1 LLDTDVNKGMRSI
14 PFFYTIAII
23 IDFMLTSTSLDLF
36 QWLKYESIYEQLY
49 NDIIEIQGYS
59 ADIPGLKL
67 RFVSKF
73 GIGFSLT
80 AFQIFLLICPFILF
94 GKYSTSK
101 NDIYSAQL
109 FVDLQVDKSKFNLY
123 TAVTT
128 QSISKLGICL

>member
-1 LLDTDVNKGMRSI
+1 MRSI

-94 GKYSTSK
+94 GK
-101 NDIYSAQL
+101 
-109 FVDLQVDKSKFNLY
+109 
-123 TAVTT
+123 
-128 QSISKLGICL
+128 